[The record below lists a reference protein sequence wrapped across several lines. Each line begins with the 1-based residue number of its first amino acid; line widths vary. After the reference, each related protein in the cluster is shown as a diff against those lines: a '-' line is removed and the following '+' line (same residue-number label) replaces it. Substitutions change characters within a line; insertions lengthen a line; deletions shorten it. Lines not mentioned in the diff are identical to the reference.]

1 MSQTSP
7 PPMERLLAD
16 LKALHQQL
24 EEMAARSNR
33 TDLRQRRENLQGPM
47 LVIRGK

>member
-1 MSQTSP
+1 
-7 PPMERLLAD
+7 MERLLAN

-24 EEMAARSNR
+24 EEMAARTKR
-33 TDLRQRRENLQGPM
+33 TDVGQRRENLQGPT